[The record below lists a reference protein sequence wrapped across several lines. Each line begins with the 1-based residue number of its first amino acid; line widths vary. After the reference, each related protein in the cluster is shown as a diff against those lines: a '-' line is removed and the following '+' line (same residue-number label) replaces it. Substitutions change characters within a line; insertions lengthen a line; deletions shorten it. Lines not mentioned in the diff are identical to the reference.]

1 MKRIIEYFDRAYI
14 INLEDRQDRREGAI
28 QEFRRLG
35 IDAPSQNVRFYN
47 AKRLNEK
54 GPFPDVGT
62 RGAFNSHRSVF
73 ELASRDAL
81 RNVLVFEDDVSF
93 RDVDPLVEDQIIA
106 QLTHNEWDI
115 VHFGYL
121 SPVDKDLDGPLVDF
135 SKGVVGAHFYAVNGH
150 FIDHLI
156 EFMNQC
162 EIRPPGHPDGGPM
175 TADGALNHIRVL
187 IPDMRVLLAVPNLA
201 DQRSS
206 RSDVTPRPI
215 LDHIAMLRPLVSR
228 GRALKHKLRM
238 AICGRSRRIS
248 TVQRTAPLITS
259 DSD

>member
-14 INLEDRQDRREGAI
+14 INLEDRHDRREEAI

-35 IDAPSQNVRFYN
+35 IDAPSQNVRFYD
-47 AKRLNEK
+47 AKRLTEK

-73 ELASRDAL
+73 ELASRDRL

-93 RDVDPLVEDQIIA
+93 GDVDPSVEDQIITRLA
-106 QLTHNEWDI
+106 GNEWDI
-115 VHFGYL
+115 AHFGYL
-121 SPVDKDLDGPLVDF
+121 SPVDEGLEGPLVDF
-135 SKGVVGAHFYAVNGH
+135 SKGVVGAHFYAVNGN
-150 FIDHLI
+150 FIDPLI

-175 TADGALNHIRVL
+175 TADGALNHIRVH

-201 DQRSS
+201 HQRSS

-228 GRALKHKLRM
+228 SRAIKHKLRM
-238 AICGRSRRIS
+238 AIYRRSRRNS
-248 TVQRTAPLITS
+248 NVQRTAPSITT
-259 DSD
+259 DND